1 MVISPSIELQSTRLS
16 SAINAVDNNLSN
28 SAQISDATNMPSQ
41 RQTAYGVINLGQVE
55 KKRPENSSLNFSM
68 IRSRN
73 GAPSVVTTESYFLAR
88 AMLEEVYTHNIAA
101 IKREY
106 ISNSLDDAPRFSEK
120 IAITA

>member
-68 IRSRN
+68 IRSRK
-73 GAPSVVTTESYFLAR
+73 GAPSAVTTESFFSAR
-88 AMLEEVYTHNIAA
+88 AMLEEVYTHNMAA